1 MRLTNDLDIDPDT
14 GAEPTAPAARLDIPW
29 AINSRGADQLTPLSD
44 SKPEAISTIERKF
57 TPEKMAAVINSLTMD
72 PSKHLSAMGT
82 SNTAS
87 TSIN

>member
-1 MRLTNDLDIDPDT
+1 
-14 GAEPTAPAARLDIPW
+14 
-29 AINSRGADQLTPLSD
+29 LSD